1 MNQSQKVNICQTY
14 MRNHKT
20 EFHTVYSEI
29 VIYTHPVLV
38 ALDKNVF
45 IQTRN

>member
-29 VIYTHPVLV
+29 VIYTVLV